1 MAHVQLQAEPRTQL
15 GSSVARR
22 LRKDGLVP
30 GVLYGTGI
38 ERVHFTVRTGDLRRA
53 LVRDGARNAVI
64 DLTLAGA
71 ETHPVLMKELQV
83 HPVRGDFVHLDMQ
96 VVDLNVDVDAPVS
109 LELVGSSI
117 GVREGGILDQPL
129 RELTV
134 RALPNDIP
142 ESITFDVSEMAVGDA
157 VTVASLVAP
166 RGVEILDDPE
176 TVVASVT
183 VPRAEIEEP
192 EVEPLEGEEGEE
204 LEGEAGEAAEAD
216 EGSGDDAEE

>member
-15 GSSVARR
+15 GSSAARR
-22 LRKDGLVP
+22 LRKEGLVP

-38 ERVHFTVRTGDLRRA
+38 QRVHFTVRTGDLRRA

-64 DLTLAGA
+64 DLTLGSA

-83 HPVRGDFVHLDMQ
+83 HPVRGEFVHLDMQ
-96 VVDLNVDVDAPVS
+96 VVDLNVEVDAPVS
-109 LELVGSSI
+109 IELVGSAV

-142 ESITFDVSEMAVGDA
+142 EAITFDVAELDVGDT

-183 VPRAEIEEP
+183 IPRAEIEEP
-192 EVEPLEGEEGEE
+192 EPEPLEGEEEE
-204 LEGEAGEAAEAD
+204 LEEGEAPEGE
-216 EGSGDDAEE
+216 DDAGDSPEE

>member
-15 GSSVARR
+15 GSSAARR

-64 DLTLAGA
+64 DLTLGGA
-71 ETHPVLMKELQV
+71 ETHPALMKELQV

-96 VVDLNVDVDAPVS
+96 VVDLNVEVDAPVS
-109 LELVGSSI
+109 LELIGSAV

-129 RELTV
+129 RELIV

-142 ESITFDVSEMAVGDA
+142 ESITFDVSELAVGDA

-183 VPRAEIEEP
+183 IPRAEIEEP
-192 EVEPLEGEEGEE
+192 EVEPLEGEEED
-204 LEGEAGEAAEAD
+204 GEAGEAP
-216 EGSGDDAEE
+216 EGEDDSGDDSEE